1 MYPGRVRMFLGAAA
15 LAASA
20 LACGDNTAVNAGAT
34 PIDAPLI
41 ADAAPPDAA
50 PPDADTRPLPDLVVD
65 RDRLRA
71 DLTIEHRTFA
81 ADACELLPEE
91 GCIAAAGDRTLLR
104 FAVETPNIGNANLEL
119 GDPAGNPAFE
129 YSACHDHYHY
139 KGFADFQ
146 LVNASGATVASGHKQ
161 AFCLMDSSKVSDDP
175 SVATGP
181 KYWCGFQGIQRG
193 WSDVYDTRLPCQFVN
208 VTDTPPGS
216 YTLRIELNH
225 DQTLDELSYSNDTV
239 EVPVT
244 LGDPD
249 LTTPTEACDTA
260 LGDHALT
267 GPHRECGWTKQQ
279 TLTCTPGQ
287 LYRVGCSAC
296 SNLGSCTGN
305 PMLRICDPAN
315 PDPNC
320 SFPAALAFNDD
331 NCDACPRTRDVACPD
346 SGQLDIYTAP
356 SVPGGSYTCNLAIM
370 QQ

>member
-1 MYPGRVRMFLGAAA
+1 MAPGRVRMLLGAVA
-15 LAASA
+15 LTAGA
-20 LACGDNTAVNAGAT
+20 LACGDNTAVDAGAA
-34 PIDAPLI
+34 PIDARLI
-41 ADAAPPDAA
+41 PDAA

-71 DLTIEHRTFA
+71 DLAIEHRSFA

-104 FAVETPNIGNANLEL
+104 FAVETPNLGNTNLEL
-119 GDPAGNPAFE
+119 GDPAGNPAFQ

-146 LVNASGATVASGHKQ
+146 LVDADGNAVATGHKQ
-161 AFCLMDSSKVSDDP
+161 AFCLMDTYKVSDDP
-175 SVATGP
+175 TVAAGP
-181 KYWCGFQGIQRG
+181 KYHCGFQGIQRG
-193 WSDVYDTRLPCQFVN
+193 WSDVYDTRLPCQFVDI
-208 VTDTPPGS
+208 TDTPPGN

-225 DQTLDELSYSNDTV
+225 DQTLEELSYANDTV

-249 LTTPTEACDTA
+249 LTTPTEACDQT
-260 LGDHALT
+260 LSNHALE

-287 LYRVGCSAC
+287 LYRVGCSTCA
-296 SNLGSCTGN
+296 NIGTCTGN

-331 NCDACPRTRDVACPD
+331 TCDACPRTRDVPCPD
-346 SGQLDIYTAP
+346 SGQLDVYTAP
-356 SVPGGSYTCNLAIM
+356 SVPGGSYTCNLAII